1 METEIS
7 DALWARVAREGL
19 CFLLQVMLCLL
30 EAKLWDMWAGFDRV
44 EDLLVIPAN
53 GFKTLTVSRL

>member
-1 METEIS
+1 MLYGPVWLGK
-7 DALWARVAREGL
+7 DFV
-19 CFLLQVMLCLL
+19 FLLQVMLCLL